1 MFLNIFTP
9 QIKFNLILII
19 TFSLSV
25 NSYVEIQNINIIFYI
40 IFHLTFIYLLFYHY
54 NFLIYIIGLIYGVLF
69 DTVLLN
75 QIGSHLLTFIILIS
89 IYVLFK
95 KYLFLLTPYQIS
107 ITIFITLIFTLIL
120 EVIFAYFLN
129 NIYLN
134 IIMII
139 KLLIFSIIIFIPSI
153 IIFNKLDK

>member
-134 IIMII
+134 VIMII